1 MRQNFRHYSIIYD
14 QSKKPIEMKRA
25 ITLLYCLITCSVL
38 SAQNQVSGTVYDE
51 KQQPVYYAN
60 VAIYQLPDS
69 TLINGIATEE
79 NGKFTI
85 SDMENGDYYL
95 VASMIGSVN
104 ANSDK
109 ISLSNGATPDIDLQL
124 LPDSELLSE
133 VEITARKP
141 LLEQRADRMIVNVA
155 DNLASANGSLMDVM
169 RKVPGMLVVNDKL
182 SLAGQQN
189 VTILLNGKTTRYMD
203 VQSLLRDMPGDN
215 IKSVEII
222 HQPGAE
228 FEASGSG
235 PIINIITKK
244 NNLFGTNGT
253 VSAGV
258 GYTNDLKYNTGL
270 RLSHYQGGLN
280 LQGSVG
286 YSRNSWEDELRIN
299 RRVPNGTAIRD
310 TFDQVNKDPTQSN
323 TIRLGF
329 VADWDMTESHRIGL
343 NTRVIDS
350 KNDYVS
356 TNITDITRIN
366 TEGEIITANN
376 RVGCWDMYAINPYYV
391 WEIDTIGQKLELDA
405 NWVNF
410 DITRVNTLINT
421 TTEALLDQPDRIN
434 DQLGDNKIFASKLD
448 YSLPINDMIT
458 LKAGGMYSNAELD
471 NTLEVSDET
480 ASGFQINPFQSN
492 RYQFNEEVKAV
503 YSKAEYKFGDI
514 TGTVG
519 LRYENSLSEGYSVTL
534 DSLLSRRI
542 SKLFPS
548 ASITK
553 PIAGPLAANLAYS
566 YRIDRPS
573 YSTLNPFRYYYD
585 PFTSERGNPN
595 IRPELTHSY
604 KFSLSYEGQPFFNV
618 EYKQSKDNMV
628 EVTEQNDSSGEIFR
642 QTINLDKFSNF
653 NTSLFLPYDM
663 FLPFGGYIGGILN
676 HNNYDSQYLD
686 GQFDQDAWSFTAFT
700 NINFELPGEF
710 ATELGAW
717 YQSGG
722 QEGIIDTDWLY
733 GTSAN
738 VSKKFLD
745 KKLRVSIGIEDVFN
759 RFWTGQIR
767 YQNMDADIGSFWPKN
782 VVNFRMSYKFGNQ
795 HMKTK
800 KKTNSSANDALRRVD
815 TDK

>member
-1 MRQNFRHYSIIYD
+1 MKKSILLFCYLLSCSII
-14 QSKKPIEMKRA
+14 I
-25 ITLLYCLITCSVL
+25 
-38 SAQNQVSGTVYDE
+38 AQNQVSGTVYDE
-51 KQQPVYYAN
+51 KQQPVFYAN
-60 VAIYQLPDS
+60 VAIFKLPDS
-69 TLINGIATEE
+69 TLVNGNVTDEA
-79 NGKFTI
+79 GKFI
-85 SDMENGDYYL
+85 IRNIADGNYYL
-95 VASMIGSVN
+95 VSSMIGSVD
-104 ANSDK
+104 AYSDK
-109 ISLSNGATPDIDLQL
+109 INLSNGAAPDIDLQL
-124 LPDSELLSE
+124 LPDSEVLSE

-141 LLEQRADRMIVNVA
+141 LLEQRADRMIVNVS
-155 DNLASANGSLMDVM
+155 DNLASSNGTLMDVM

-253 VSAGV
+253 ISTGI
-258 GYTNDLKYNTGL
+258 GYTNDWKYNTGL
-270 RLSHYQGGLN
+270 RLSHYQGSVN
-280 LQGSVG
+280 LQGSIG
-286 YSRNSWEDELRIN
+286 YSRNSWEDELRIK
-299 RRVPNGTAIRD
+299 RTVPNGTNNLD
-310 TFDQVNKDPTQSN
+310 VYDQVNISPTESN
-323 TIRLGF
+323 TLRGGF
-329 VADWDMTESHRIGL
+329 VADWDVTDSHRLGI
-343 NTRVIDS
+343 NTRIVDS
-350 KNDYVS
+350 KNDFVS
-356 TNITDITRIN
+356 KNTTDITRLN
-366 TEGEIITANN
+366 GKGEIITANN
-376 RVGCWDMYAINPYYV
+376 KIGGWDMYAINPYYT
-391 WEIDTIGQKLELDA
+391 WEIDTSGQKLELDV
-405 NWVNF
+405 NWVDF
-410 DITRVNTLINT
+410 DISRINTLINT
-421 TTEALLDQPDRIN
+421 ASEAAFAEPNRRN
-434 DQLGDNKIFASKLD
+434 DQLGDNKIFASRLD
-448 YSLPINDMIT
+448 YSKPINDMIT
-458 LKAGGMYSNAELD
+458 LRAGGKYSNAELD
-471 NTLEVSDET
+471 NNLEVSDDLG
-480 ASGFQINPFQSN
+480 SGFMFNPFQSN

-503 YSKAEYKFGDI
+503 YGKAEYTFGDI
-514 TGTVG
+514 TGTFG
-519 LRYENSLSEGYSVTL
+519 LRYENSLSEGYSVTI

-618 EYKQSKDNMV
+618 EYKHSKDNMV
-628 EVTEQNDSSGEIFR
+628 EVTEQNDNSGEIFR
-642 QTINLDKFSNF
+642 QTINLDNFTNF
-653 NTSLFLPYDM
+653 NTSLFLPFDM

-676 HNNYDSQYLD
+676 RNNYDSEYLG
-686 GQFDQDAWSFTAFT
+686 GQFDRDAWSFTAFT
-700 NINFELPGEF
+700 NINFEMPGEI
-710 ATELGAW
+710 ATELSAW

-745 KKLRVSIGIEDVFN
+745 NKLRVSVGIEDVFN
-759 RFWTGQIR
+759 RFWTGEIR
-767 YQNMDADIGSFWPKN
+767 SQNMDADISSFWPKN

-795 HMKTK
+795 HMKSK
-800 KKTNSSANDALRRVD
+800 KKSSSSANDELRRVD
-815 TDK
+815 TGN

>member
-1 MRQNFRHYSIIYD
+1 MR
-14 QSKKPIEMKRA
+14 KA
-25 ITLLYCLITCSVL
+25 IFLLYFIVIGISLT
-38 SAQNQVSGTVYDE
+38 AQNQVSGTVYDE
-51 KQQPVYYAN
+51 NQKPVYYAN

-69 TLINGIATEE
+69 TLVNGNVTGED
-79 NGKFTI
+79 GKFI
-85 SDMENGDYYL
+85 IENIKDGDYYL
-95 VASMIGSVN
+95 TSTMIGSVD
-104 ANSDK
+104 AYSDK
-109 ISLSNGATPDIDLQL
+109 ISLSNASSPDIDLQL
-124 LPDSELLSE
+124 LPDNAVLSE
-133 VEITARKP
+133 IQITARKP
-141 LLEQRADRMIVNVA
+141 LLEQRADRMVVNVA
-155 DNLASANGSLMDVM
+155 DNLTSANGSLMDVM

-244 NNLFGTNGT
+244 NSLFGTNGT
-253 VSAGV
+253 VSAGI
-258 GYTNDLKYNTGL
+258 GYTNDWKYNTGL

-286 YSRNSWEDELRIN
+286 YSRNSWEDELRIY
-299 RRVPNGTAIRD
+299 RRVPNGTTTPDIY
-310 TFDQVNKDPTQSN
+310 DQVNKSPSQSN
-323 TIRLGF
+323 TLRAGF
-329 VADWDMTESHRIGL
+329 VADWDVTESHRLGL
-343 NTRVIDS
+343 NTRIVDS
-350 KNDYVS
+350 NNDYVS
-356 TNITDITRIN
+356 TNTTEITRIN
-366 TEGEIITANN
+366 SKGQIFTDNN
-376 RVGCWDMYAINPYYV
+376 RVGGWDMLAINPYYV
-391 WEIDTIGQKLELDA
+391 WEIDTSGQKLELDA

-410 DITRVNTLINT
+410 NITRVNTLMNA
-421 TTEALLDQPDRIN
+421 ALPSEFDEPDRMN
-434 DQLGDNKIFASKLD
+434 DQMGDNKIFASKLD
-448 YSLPINDMIT
+448 YSLPINDMVT
-458 LKAGGMYSNAELD
+458 LKIGGKYSNAELD
-471 NTLEVSDET
+471 NNLEVSDET
-480 ASGFQINPFQSN
+480 ANGFIFNPFQSN
-492 RYQFNEEVKAV
+492 RYQFSEEVKAV
-503 YSKAEYKFGDI
+503 YGKAEYKLGDI
-514 TGTVG
+514 TGTFG
-519 LRYENSLSEGYSVTL
+519 LRYENSLSEGYSVTI

-548 ASITK
+548 ASISK

-604 KFSLSYEGQPFFNV
+604 KFSLSYDGQPFFNV

-628 EVTEQNDSSGEIFR
+628 EVTEQNDNTGEIFR
-642 QTINLDKFSNF
+642 QTINLDKFANF
-653 NTSLFLPYDM
+653 NTSLFIPFDM
-663 FLPFGGYIGGILN
+663 FLPVGGYIGGILN
-676 HNNYDSQYLD
+676 HNNYDSEYLG

-700 NINFELPGEF
+700 NINFQLPGDI
-710 ATELGAW
+710 ATELSAW

-745 KKLRVSIGIEDVFN
+745 SKLRVSVGIQDVFN

-767 YQNMDADIGSFWPKN
+767 YQNMDGDISSFWPKN
-782 VVNFRMSYKFGNQ
+782 VVNFRLSYSFGNQ
-795 HMKTK
+795 HIKTK
-800 KKTNSSANDALRRVD
+800 EKSTSSANDELRRVD
-815 TDK
+815 TSN

>member
-1 MRQNFRHYSIIYD
+1 MR
-14 QSKKPIEMKRA
+14 KA
-25 ITLLYCLITCSVL
+25 ITLLCCLITCSEL
-38 SAQNQVSGTVYDE
+38 TAQNQVSGTVYDE
-51 KQQPVYYAN
+51 KQNPIYYAN

-69 TLINGIATEE
+69 TLLNGNATDED
-79 NGKFTI
+79 GKFI
-85 SDMENGDYYL
+85 IRNIADGDYYL
-95 VASMIGSVN
+95 VSSMIGSVD
-104 ANSDK
+104 AVSDK
-109 ISLSNGATPDIDLQL
+109 ISLSGGASPDIDLQL
-124 LPDSELLSE
+124 LPDNAVLSE

-141 LLEQRADRMIVNVA
+141 LLEQRADRMIVNVSE
-155 DNLASANGSLMDVM
+155 NLASTNGSLMDVM

-235 PIINIITKK
+235 PIINIVTKK

-253 VSAGV
+253 LSAGV
-258 GYTNDLKYNTGL
+258 GYTNDWKYNTGL

-280 LQGSVG
+280 LQGSIG

-299 RRVPNGTAIRD
+299 RRVPNGTD
-310 TFDQVNKDPTQSN
+310 TPDVYDQVNKSPTLSN
-323 TIRLGF
+323 TLRGGF
-329 VADWDMTESHRIGL
+329 VADWDVTDSHRLGL
-343 NTRVIDS
+343 NTRIVDS
-350 KNDYVS
+350 NNDYVS
-356 TNITDITRIN
+356 TNNTEITNAFTTGIIN
-366 TEGEIITANN
+366 TSNS
-376 RVGCWDMYAINPYYV
+376 RVGGWDMYAINPYYA
-391 WEIDTIGQKLELDA
+391 WEIDTSGQKLELDA
-405 NWVNF
+405 NWVDF
-410 DITRVNTLINT
+410 DINRLNTLSNT
-421 TTEALLDQPDRIN
+421 SEGGIPNQGNIEN
-434 DQLGDNKIFASKLD
+434 DQSGDNKIFTTRLD
-448 YSLPINDMIT
+448 YSLPINEMIT
-458 LKAGGMYSNAELD
+458 IKAGGKYSDAELD
-471 NTLEVSDET
+471 NNLIVSDEI
-480 ASGFQINPFQSN
+480 GGDFVPNPFQSN
-492 RYQFNEEVKAV
+492 QYLFSEEVKAV
-503 YSKAEYKFGDI
+503 YGKAEYKLGDI

-519 LRYENSLSEGYSVTL
+519 LRYENSLSVGESVTI
-534 DSLLSRRI
+534 DSTLSRRI

-628 EVTEQNDSSGEIFR
+628 EVTEQNDDTGEIFR
-642 QTINLDKFSNF
+642 QTINLEKFANF
-653 NTSLFLPYDM
+653 NTSLFIPFDM

-676 HNNYDSQYLD
+676 HNNYDSEYLG

-700 NINFELPGEF
+700 NINFQLPGDI

-738 VSKKFLD
+738 VSKKFMD
-745 KKLRVSIGIEDVFN
+745 SKLRVSLGIEDVFN

-767 YQNMDADIGSFWPKN
+767 YQNMDGDIASFWPKN
-782 VVNFRMSYKFGNQ
+782 VVNFRVSYKFGNQ

-800 KKTNSSANDALRRVD
+800 KKSNSSANDELRRVD
-815 TDK
+815 TGG

>member
-1 MRQNFRHYSIIYD
+1 M
-14 QSKKPIEMKRA
+14 KKA
-25 ITLLYCLITCSVL
+25 ITLLCCLIACSVL
-38 SAQNQVSGTVYDE
+38 SAQNQVTGTVFDE
-51 KQQPVYYAN
+51 KQDPVFYAN

-69 TLINGIATEE
+69 ILINGNVTDED
-79 NGKFTI
+79 GKFI
-85 SDMENGDYYL
+85 IENVKDGEYY
-95 VASMIGSVN
+95 VVSSMIGSVDAYSNTLILNNN
-104 ANSDK
+104 AS
-109 ISLSNGATPDIDLQL
+109 PDIDLQL
-124 LPDSELLSE
+124 LPDNAVLAE
-133 VEITARKP
+133 VNITARKP
-141 LLEQRADRMIVNVA
+141 LLEQRADRMIVNVSE
-155 DNLASANGSLMDVM
+155 NLASANGSLMDVM

-258 GYTNDLKYNTGL
+258 GYTNDWKYNTGL
-270 RLSHYQGGLN
+270 RLSHYQGSLN

-299 RRVPNGTAIRD
+299 RRVPNGTNTPD
-310 TFDQVNKDPTQSN
+310 VYDQINISPSLSN
-323 TIRLGF
+323 TLRAGF
-329 VADWDMTESHRIGL
+329 VADWDVTDAHRLGL
-343 NTRVIDS
+343 NTRIIDS
-350 KNDYVS
+350 NNDYVS
-356 TNITDITRIN
+356 TNTTNITRIN
-366 TEGEIITANN
+366 SEGEIETANN
-376 RVGCWDMYAINPYYV
+376 RVGGWDMYAINPYYL
-391 WEIDTIGQKLELDA
+391 WEIDTSGQKLELDA
-405 NWVNF
+405 NWVDF
-410 DITRVNTLINT
+410 DITRVNTLNNT
-421 TTEALLDQPDRIN
+421 ANEASFEEPDRIN
-434 DQLGDNKIFASKLD
+434 DQLGDNKIFTTKLD
-448 YSLPINDMIT
+448 YSLPINEMIT
-458 LKAGGMYSNAELD
+458 LRAGGKYSDAELD
-471 NTLEVSDET
+471 NDLQVSDET
-480 ASGFQINPFQSN
+480 SSGFVLNPFQSN
-492 RYQFNEEVKAV
+492 RYQFSEEVKAV
-503 YSKAEYKFGDI
+503 YGKAEYKFGDI
-514 TGTVG
+514 TGTLG
-519 LRYENSLSEGYSVTL
+519 LRYENSLSEGYSVTI

-604 KFSLSYEGQPFFNV
+604 KFSLSFEGQPFFNV
-618 EYKQSKDNMV
+618 EYKQSSDNMV
-628 EVTEQNDSSGEIFR
+628 EVTEQNDASGEIFR
-642 QTINLDKFSNF
+642 QTINLDKFANF
-653 NTSLFLPYDM
+653 NTSLFIPFDM

-676 HNNYDSQYLD
+676 HNNYDSEYLG

-700 NINFELPGEF
+700 NINFQLPGDI
-710 ATELGAW
+710 ATEIGAW

-745 KKLRVSIGIEDVFN
+745 KKLRVSVGIEDVFN
-759 RFWTGQIR
+759 RFWTGRIR
-767 YQNMDADIGSFWPKN
+767 YENMNADIGSFWPNN
-782 VVNFRMSYKFGNQ
+782 VVNFRVSYKFGNQ
-795 HMKTK
+795 HIKSK
-800 KKTNSSANDALRRVD
+800 KKSSSSANDELRRVD
-815 TDK
+815 TSN

>member
-1 MRQNFRHYSIIYD
+1 MR
-14 QSKKPIEMKRA
+14 KA
-25 ITLLYCLITCSVL
+25 ITLLCCLITCSVL
-38 SAQNQVSGTVYDE
+38 SAQNQVSGTVIDE
-51 KQQPVYYAN
+51 KQNPVFYAN

-69 TLINGIATEE
+69 TLINGNATDED
-79 NGKFTI
+79 GKFI
-85 SDMENGDYYL
+85 IENIKDGDYYI
-95 VASMIGSVN
+95 VSSMIGSVD
-104 ANSDK
+104 AYSDK
-109 ISLSNGATPDIDLQL
+109 ISLSNNASPDIDLQL
-124 LPDSELLSE
+124 LPDNAVLAE
-133 VEITARKP
+133 VNITARKP
-141 LLEQRADRMIVNVA
+141 LLEQRADRMIVNVS

-253 VSAGV
+253 LSAGV
-258 GYTNDLKYNTGL
+258 GYTNDWKYNTGL
-270 RLSHYQGGLN
+270 RLSHYQGSLN

-286 YSRNSWEDELRIN
+286 FSRNSWEDELRIN
-299 RRVPNGTAIRD
+299 RRVPNGTATPD
-310 TFDQVNKDPTQSN
+310 VYDQINISPTLSN
-323 TIRLGF
+323 TIRAGF
-329 VADWDMTESHRIGL
+329 VADWDVTEAHRLGL
-343 NTRVIDS
+343 NTRIIDS
-350 KNDYVS
+350 NNDYVS
-356 TNITDITRIN
+356 TNTTNITKIN
-366 TEGEIITANN
+366 SAGEIETANN
-376 RVGCWDMYAINPYYV
+376 RVGGWDMYAINPYYV
-391 WEIDTIGQKLELDA
+391 WEIDTSGQKLELDA
-405 NWVNF
+405 NWVDF
-410 DITRVNTLINT
+410 DITRVNTLNNT
-421 TTEALLDQPDRIN
+421 ANEASFEEPDRIN

-448 YSLPINDMIT
+448 YSLPINEMFT
-458 LKAGGMYSNAELD
+458 LKAGGKYSDAQLD
-471 NTLEVSDET
+471 NDLQVSDET
-480 ASGFQINPFQSN
+480 VGGFILNPFQSN
-492 RYQFNEEVKAV
+492 RYQFSEEVKAV
-503 YSKAEYKFGDI
+503 YGKAEYKLGDI

-519 LRYENSLSEGYSVTL
+519 LRYENSLSEGYSVTI

-604 KFSLSYEGQPFFNV
+604 KFSLSFEGQPFFNV
-618 EYKQSKDNMV
+618 EYKQSNNNMV
-628 EVTEQNDSSGEIFR
+628 EVTEQNDATGEIFR
-642 QTINLDKFSNF
+642 QTINLDKFANF
-653 NTSLFLPYDM
+653 NTSLFIPFDM

-676 HNNYDSQYLD
+676 HNNYDSEYLG

-700 NINFELPGEF
+700 NINFQLPGDI

-745 KKLRVSIGIEDVFN
+745 NKLRVSVGIEDVFN
-759 RFWTGQIR
+759 RFWTGRIR
-767 YQNMDADIGSFWPKN
+767 YENMNADIGSFWPNN
-782 VVNFRMSYKFGNQ
+782 VVNFRVSYKFGNQ
-795 HMKTK
+795 HIKTK
-800 KKTNSSANDALRRVD
+800 KKSSSSANDELRRVD
-815 TDK
+815 TSN

>member
-1 MRQNFRHYSIIYD
+1 MKNAII
-14 QSKKPIEMKRA
+14 
-25 ITLLYCLITCSVL
+25 LLCCLITCSVL
-38 SAQNQVSGTVYDE
+38 SAQNQVSGTVYDQN
-51 KQQPVYYAN
+51 QQPVYYAN

-69 TLINGIATEE
+69 TLINGSATDEDG
-79 NGKFTI
+79 NFVIRNI
-85 SDMENGDYYL
+85 SDGDYYL
-95 VASMIGSVN
+95 VSSMIGSVD
-104 ANSDK
+104 AMSDK
-109 ISLSNGATPDIDLQL
+109 FSLSGGASPAIDLQL
-124 LPDSELLSE
+124 LPDNAVLSE

-155 DNLASANGSLMDVM
+155 DNITSANGSLLDVM

-189 VTILLNGKTTRYMD
+189 VTILLNGRTTRYMD

-253 VSAGV
+253 ASAGI
-258 GYTNDLKYNTGL
+258 GYTNDWKYNTGL

-286 YSRNSWEDELRIN
+286 YSRNSWEDVLQIN
-299 RRVPNGTAIRD
+299 RRVPNGTD
-310 TFDQVNKDPTQSN
+310 TPDVYDQVNTSPTLSN
-323 TIRLGF
+323 TLRAGF
-329 VADWDMTESHRIGL
+329 VADWDVTDEHRIGF
-343 NTRVIDS
+343 NTRIIDS
-350 KNDYVS
+350 NNDYVS
-356 TNITDITRIN
+356 TNVT
-366 TEGEIITANN
+366 IITTPNNTGEVVTAND
-376 RVGCWDMYAINPYYV
+376 RVGGWDMYTINPYYE
-391 WEIDTIGQKLELDA
+391 WQIDTSGQKLELDA
-405 NWVNF
+405 NWVDF
-410 DITRVNTLINT
+410 DITRVNTLNNSAN
-421 TTEALLDQPDRIN
+421 EASFDQPDRIN
-434 DQLGDNKIFASKLD
+434 DQLGDNKIFTSRLD

-458 LKAGGMYSNAELD
+458 LKAGGKYSDAQLD
-471 NTLEVSDET
+471 NDLVVSDEI
-480 ASGFQINPFQSN
+480 GGVFQENPFQSN
-492 RYQFNEEVKAV
+492 RYQFSEEVKAV
-503 YSKAEYKFGDI
+503 YGKAEYKFGDI
-514 TGTVG
+514 TGTFG

-618 EYKQSKDNMV
+618 EYKQSSDNMV
-628 EVTEQNDSSGEIFR
+628 EVTEQNDASGEIFR
-642 QTINLDKFSNF
+642 QTINLDKFANF
-653 NTSLFLPYDM
+653 NTSLFLPFDM

-676 HNNYDSQYLD
+676 HNNYDSEYLG

-700 NINFELPGEF
+700 NINFQLPGDI

-745 KKLRVSIGIEDVFN
+745 NNLRVSVGIEDVFN

-767 YQNMDADIGSFWPKN
+767 YQNMDGDIASFWPNN
-782 VVNFRMSYKFGNQ
+782 VVNFRVSYKFGNQ
-795 HMKTK
+795 HMKSK
-800 KKTNSSANDALRRVD
+800 KKSGSSANDELRRIN
-815 TDK
+815 TGG